1 MTETKPDP
9 VLLLLKIIEDL
20 CAAIA
25 QATGLNLFTRL
36 MLIPVRRKL
45 RGMAKTV
52 AEVVADNAARA
63 ADAPAP
69 DALASATLAP
79 DSTQDTSQ
87 PAPAALAPS
96 TLPGLADAPL
106 PQTPLVQRWAAAPAA
121 PSEQDAITDQR
132 PASHDAPAPV
142 TANAGRGNAPLG
154 RITPTRNPAAS
165 ASPLVTPAIALL
177 RTAGPAAHGPPP
189 NRNAISGRGF
199 CTRYLLR

>member
-9 VLLLLKIIEDL
+9 VLLLLKLIEDL

-79 DSTQDTSQ
+79 DSTQDTPQ
-87 PAPAALAPS
+87 PAAAPS
-96 TLPGLADAPL
+96 ALPGLADAPR

-121 PSEQDAITDQR
+121 PSEQDAVTDQC

-142 TANAGRGNAPLG
+142 IAKAGQGNAPRG
-154 RITPTRNPAAS
+154 HITPAQNPAAS
-165 ASPLVTPAIALL
+165 ASPLMASAIALL
-177 RTAGPAAHGPPP
+177 RAAGTAAHGPPP
-189 NRNAISGRGF
+189 IRNAIFGRGF
-199 CTRYLLR
+199 RTCYLFR